1 MSFRW
6 GWTESVQCAAWMRL
20 TCCVNAM
27 SVEESQ
33 QAAVCSRSWGLDIDS
48 NRDRESSQ
56 QPPLSV
62 WTPSRARPGSPG
74 TAQSSSSS
82 PCSASVWDW
91 ATSGGSPTSASRME
105 EVRRWGWRN
114 PVSACNTPYSKNT
127 SPQHRRHD
135 NYRCVWYLFW
145 MCRKYLSWK
154 IEVFDP

>member
-6 GWTESVQCAAWMRL
+6 GRTESVQCAAWMRL

-105 EVRRWGWRN
+105 EVRT
-114 PVSACNTPYSKNT
+114 PNTAHNISMSHNARLRSNTQQKSK
-127 SPQHRRHD
+127 
-135 NYRCVWYLFW
+135 LI
-145 MCRKYLSWK
+145 KYLIWRLYH
-154 IEVFDP
+154 ITCLGFTTLLL